1 MSELHPDVRLALAAL
16 AAELR
21 VDVDELPAS
30 IQGILTAFR
39 AASYGDGCRESLR
52 MMGVKNKAEG
62 TPTMRNPSG
71 AYRQHQD

>member
-1 MSELHPDVRLALAAL
+1 MADLHPDVRLALAAM
-16 AAELR
+16 AAELGL
-21 VDVDELPAS
+21 DVDELPAS

-52 MMGVKNKAEG
+52 MMGGKRTEED

-71 AYRQHQD
+71 TYRSQD